1 MSDEK
6 FNQELLSFIQHSPT
20 PFHAVHS
27 MAEML
32 RRGGFEEL
40 DEAKSWSLRRGS
52 SYFVIR
58 NGSALVAFRYGNKS
72 LLDNGLRISGA
83 HTDSPCL
90 KIKPNPEINKHNFL
104 QLGVEIYGGA
114 LLYPWF
120 DRDLSMAGRV
130 DFEIDNGE
138 LSSCLVDFRDPIA
151 FIPSLA
157 IHLDRN
163 ANDGRKIDKH
173 KELPPILAQL
183 EIDEQFS
190 FDDFLLR
197 HIEEFCEVENAAKVL
212 SYDLSLYDSQSPS
225 FVGIKKQFMA
235 SARLDNLLSCFIA
248 CKSLLVCENLHSS
261 MLVCNDHEEVGSTS
275 SSGAQGPFLK
285 SVLERLISSEDES
298 RDAFERVMRQS
309 LLFSI
314 DNAHGVHPN
323 FSEKHDDKHMPLL
336 NGGPVIKVNANQ
348 RYASNSESIAL
359 VKSLCKK
366 LRLPYQSFAMRTG
379 MACGSTIGP
388 ITAAEL
394 GITTLDIGVASFGMH
409 SIREIVGSADSIT
422 INSIVTAYFNR

>member
-1 MSDEK
+1 MSDEE

-20 PFHAVHS
+20 PFHAVNV
-27 MAEML
+27 MAGLL
-32 RRGGFEEL
+32 RKEGFEEL
-40 DEAKSWSLRRGS
+40 DEAKSWVLKKGS

-58 NGSALVAFRYGNKS
+58 NGSAIIAFRYGNAS
-72 LLDNGLRISGA
+72 LMDNGLRISGA

-90 KIKPNPEINKHNFL
+90 KIKPNPEISKHDFL
-104 QLGVEIYGGA
+104 QLGIEIYGGA
-114 LLYPWF
+114 LLHPWF
-120 DRDLSMAGRV
+120 DRDLSIAGRV
-130 DFEIDNGE
+130 DFETDNGE

-183 EIDEQFS
+183 ATNEDFCFDE
-190 FDDFLLR
+190 FLLN
-197 HIEEFCEVENAAKVL
+197 HIKKFCEAEKAAKVL
-212 SYDLSLYDSQSPS
+212 SHDLSLYDSQSPS
-225 FVGIKKQFMA
+225 FVGIKRQFIA

-248 CKSLLVCENLHSS
+248 CKSLLVCGNQHSS
-261 MLVCNDHEEVGSTS
+261 MLVCNDHEEVGSAS

-285 SVLERLISSEDES
+285 SVLERLIASEDKS
-298 RDAFERVMRQS
+298 SDAFERIMRQS

-323 FSEKHDDKHMPLL
+323 FSEKHDEKHMPIL

-359 VKSLCKK
+359 FKSLCEN
-366 LRLPYQSFAMRTG
+366 LELPYQSFVMRTG

-388 ITAAEL
+388 ITSAEL

-422 INSIVTAYFNR
+422 INSIITAYFNR

>member
-1 MSDEK
+1 
-6 FNQELLSFIQHSPT
+6 
-20 PFHAVHS
+20 
-27 MAEML
+27 
-32 RRGGFEEL
+32 
-40 DEAKSWSLRRGS
+40 
-52 SYFVIR
+52 
-58 NGSALVAFRYGNKS
+58 
-72 LLDNGLRISGA
+72 
-83 HTDSPCL
+83 
-90 KIKPNPEINKHNFL
+90 
-104 QLGVEIYGGA
+104 
-114 LLYPWF
+114 
-120 DRDLSMAGRV
+120 MAGRI
-130 DFEIDNGE
+130 DFETDNGE

>member
-40 DEAKSWSLRRGS
+40 DEAKSWSLQRGS

-130 DFEIDNGE
+130 DFETDNGE

-197 HIEEFCEVENAAKVL
+197 HIEGFCEVENAAKVL

-248 CKSLLVCENLHSS
+248 CKSLLVCENLHCS
-261 MLVCNDHEEVGSTS
+261 MLVCNDHEEVGSAS